1 MFPQF
6 LGKQHLLDEI
16 SLQIIRYVINMQ
28 LQQFFVYFCCRKVC
42 CSSTIRE
49 TMQPTGRQVCNHSPL
64 WVVVWIT
71 VLAKG
76 NMLVC
81 DLSDHLETIIQ
92 IVIANRRT
100 RQKKNGR
107 CQIFAEARHTLPSFF
122 PNPKAFLKSRCS
134 SNAVLLIFHKRY
146 ISEKVIQFPRPPPP
160 GSYIVLCCRLL
171 FPFVKMFKRM
181 R

>member
-16 SLQIIRYVINMQ
+16 YLQIIRYVINML

-81 DLSDHLETIIQ
+81 NLSDHLETIIQ

-100 RQKKNGR
+100 RQKKMDV
-107 CQIFAEARHTLPSFF
+107 ARFLQRRGIPFSPSSLTQKRFEVQTLLERRPSHF
-122 PNPKAFLKSRCS
+122 S
-134 SNAVLLIFHKRY
+134 
-146 ISEKVIQFPRPPPP
+146 
-160 GSYIVLCCRLL
+160 
-171 FPFVKMFKRM
+171 
-181 R
+181 